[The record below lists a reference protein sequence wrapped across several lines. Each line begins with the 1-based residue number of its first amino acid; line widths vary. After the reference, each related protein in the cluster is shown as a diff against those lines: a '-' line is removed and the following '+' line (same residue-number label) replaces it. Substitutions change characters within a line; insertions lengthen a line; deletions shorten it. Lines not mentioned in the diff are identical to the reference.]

1 MMMELLVLPVL
12 DIIEDDDVEIVE
24 FLNYQRRTYTI
35 RVRINHMEFWDDQDF
50 KVRFRI
56 SKEVVIEVLG
66 YINEQISSQSYR

>member
-1 MMMELLVLPVL
+1 MMELLVLPVL

-35 RVRINHMEFWDDQDF
+35 RVRINHMEFCYDQDF

-56 SKEVVIEVLG
+56 SKEVVIEVIG

>member
-1 MMMELLVLPVL
+1 MMELLVLPVL

-50 KVRFRI
+50 KVR
-56 SKEVVIEVLG
+56 
-66 YINEQISSQSYR
+66 

>member
-1 MMMELLVLPVL
+1 MGELLILPIMDFV
-12 DIIEDDDVEIVE
+12 EDDDDEIVE
-24 FLNYQRRTYTI
+24 FLNYQRRPYTI

-56 SKEVVIEVLG
+56 SKEVVIQVLG

>member
-1 MMMELLVLPVL
+1 MELLVLPVL
-12 DIIEDDDVEIVE
+12 DIIEDDNVEIVE

-50 KVRFRI
+50 KVRLRI